1 MKYIIGIGGVTN
13 GGKTT
18 LTNRL
23 IKALPNC
30 CVVHQ
35 DDFFKPPDQIAVG
48 TDGFKQWDVINALD
62 MEAMVNTIKGW
73 LENPV
78 KFARSHGIQVTP
90 ATEMEDPESQV
101 HILIVEGFLLY
112 NYKPMLDVFDKSYY
126 ITIPYEECKKRRS
139 TRQYTVPDPP
149 GLFDGHVWPMYLK
162 HRFAM
167 ENCGLP
173 IEYLDGLK
181 TKDEIYN
188 QVYEDVHN
196 TLLNR
201 L

>member
-1 MKYIIGIGGVTN
+1 
-13 GGKTT
+13 
-18 LTNRL
+18 
-23 IKALPNC
+23 
-30 CVVHQ
+30 
-35 DDFFKPPDQIAVG
+35 
-48 TDGFKQWDVINALD
+48 

-90 ATEMEDPESQV
+90 AAEISSPESQI

-112 NYKPMLDVFDKSYY
+112 NYKPLMDVYDKCYY
-126 ITIPYEECKKRRS
+126 ITIPYEECKRRRS

-162 HRFAM
+162 HRTAM
-167 ENCGLP
+167 ETSGLP

-188 QVYEDVHN
+188 QVYEDLHN
-196 TLLNR
+196 NLLNR